1 MWQRIQ
7 TLWWLLAIV
16 AMGLFA
22 GNEVL
27 LFTLGGE
34 LVPKLA
40 LTSCGIEERI
50 SGEVWQSNWLLA
62 ILSGL
67 SIVLSV
73 VSIFIYKMRTFQMRL
88 SILNIF
94 VLLGTLGAVVYL
106 AYKTVGVEESISVSI
121 TVWLSMPLVAII
133 LQALAAR
140 SVLADEML
148 VRMSNR
154 LR

>member
-16 AMGLFA
+16 AMVLFA
-22 GNEVL
+22 SNEVL
-27 LFTLGGE
+27 LFSLSGE
-34 LVPKLA
+34 VVPKLA
-40 LTSCGIEERI
+40 LTGCGIEERV
-50 SGEVWQSNWLLA
+50 SGELWQSNWLIA
-62 ILSGL
+62 ILSGV
-67 SIVLSV
+67 SVVLSL

-94 VLLGTLGAVVYL
+94 VLLGTLGAVAYL
-106 AYKTVGVEESISVSI
+106 AYKTVGIEETISVGI
-121 TVWLSMPLVAII
+121 TVWLAMPLVAII